1 MSKNKYI
8 LPFNGKWYVE
18 FGGIKMRTSHSWDII
33 PQRYA
38 YDFEIR
44 INEDYFV
51 MTFDDVEEVKG
62 DKTTLTGWL
71 YTDVRDHFCYLED
84 IIAPCDGY
92 VYDIVDKYKD
102 TKIIEGRPVIC
113 DIKDVRGNYITI
125 KHQNGEY
132 STICHIKKGTFKVKE
147 GEFVKEGQVIAK
159 VGNSGNTMGPHIH
172 FQVQNG
178 PDFNKSEGVKITFKN
193 VRSGFLPTKYITCKK
208 YVYNK

>member
-18 FGGIKMRTSHSWDII
+18 FGGVKMHTSHSWDII

-44 INEDYFV
+44 INNLPYKDDYKV
-51 MTFDDVEEVKG
+51 CEN
-62 DKTTLTGWL
+62 
-71 YTDVRDHFCYLED
+71 YFCYLED

>member
-44 INEDYFV
+44 INNLPYKDDYKV
-51 MTFDDVEEVKG
+51 CEN
-62 DKTTLTGWL
+62 
-71 YTDVRDHFCYLED
+71 YFCYLED
-84 IIAPCDGY
+84 IIAPSDGY
-92 VYDIVDKYKD
+92 VYDIVDKYKV
-102 TKIIEGRPVIC
+102 TRIIEGRPVVS

-125 KHQNGEY
+125 KHPNGEY

-147 GEFVKEGQVIAK
+147 GDYVKEGQVIAK

-193 VRSGFLPTKYITCKK
+193 VRSGFLPTKYITCKN

>member
-8 LPFNGKWYVE
+8 LPFKGKWYIE
-18 FGGIKMRTSHSWDII
+18 YGGTRKKNSHSWDII

-44 INEDYFV
+44 KNNLPYHDDYKNK
-51 MTFDDVEEVKG
+51 EN
-62 DKTTLTGWL
+62 
-71 YTDVRDHFCYLED
+71 YYCYNED

-92 VYDIVDKYKD
+92 VYDIVDLYKD
-102 TKIIEGRPVIC
+102 TRIIEGRPVIC

-125 KHQNGEY
+125 KHAHGEY

-147 GEFVKEGQVIAK
+147 GDYVKAGTVLAS

-172 FQVQNG
+172 FQVQKG
-178 PDFNKSEGVKITFKN
+178 PDFDIDPGIKITFKS
-193 VRSGFLPTKYITCKK
+193 VKSGIITKK
-208 YVYNK
+208 YLNNGIYVKNNIDL

>member
-1 MSKNKYI
+1 MNYRDKWFDNNKSNYRWYKCVRC
-8 LPFNGKWYVE
+8 GKS
-18 FGGIKMRTSHSWDII
+18 FRKGDIDIDHII

-44 INEDYFV
+44 INNLPYKDDYKV
-51 MTFDDVEEVKG
+51 CEN
-62 DKTTLTGWL
+62 
-71 YTDVRDHFCYLED
+71 YFCYLED